1 MCENMNKLHIII
13 LSYEWVK
20 HLTWLMQ
27 ESTYCVCDP
36 WMMHVTE
43 QNVYHWHVC
52 TYNHEQHTQHNT
64 M

>member
-1 MCENMNKLHIII
+1 MSK
-13 LSYEWVK
+13 K

-36 WMMHVTE
+36 WMKHATE
-43 QNVYHWHVC
+43 HMVYHWHVR
-52 TYNHEQHTQHNT
+52 TTHTQQNT